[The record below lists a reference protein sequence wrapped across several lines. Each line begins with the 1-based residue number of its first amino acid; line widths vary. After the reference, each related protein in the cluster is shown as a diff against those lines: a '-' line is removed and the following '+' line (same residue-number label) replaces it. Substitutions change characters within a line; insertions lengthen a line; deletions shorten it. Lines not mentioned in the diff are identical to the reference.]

1 MCKKVITLSICV
13 LLSFS
18 VIISAIPSSAYSA
31 QATSNGNPA
40 KVSFWFAFFRS
51 EPNLSFGNIQAIYLN
66 GREVTVLGYEGGYA
80 FVQDNKTN
88 NKGYIHKFLLNDKT
102 LDIAKE
108 YDYVYVDMEKEGS
121 IKVNY
126 AGEGKLVWELSKSGI
141 ADITQYDDRSFSVTG
156 LSPGTVKLTVKCN
169 GNKDSCIINCINKW
183 DEPETATAK
192 SNFALL
198 HTPDSSNV
206 NLSLSKGTAIKACGN
221 IPDKKDYLYVYIES
235 IQKYGFISISDFP
248 GIDYVLTQ
256 YHHYDKGYGVRFSS
270 ASNKIKDYA
279 SVLNDVTMEN
289 FNLKVAGFVEKYTSV
304 ADECKIL
311 RSGSVT
317 PGNISA
323 ACKQTAGHLDGT
335 CLTTA
340 NLRNDLKK
348 QFGAGGGNISQIAWT
363 GHIMTDNSGDR
374 SNSTVGVGSIIITPY
389 AVVNPSDYS
398 SYSNSKVRTES
409 IYTLVHETGHQLKLK
424 DHYCYEDNTSE
435 SQHCSNPNCFFH
447 NGEPEPSGCIMLVRI
462 DVDDTDAAEIYC
474 SKCKSVIQKTLNEF

>member
-1 MCKKVITLSICV
+1 M

-18 VIISAIPSSAYSA
+18 VIISAIPSSAYST

-80 FVQDNKTN
+80 FVQDNKTK

-102 LDIAKE
+102 LDITKE

-183 DEPETATAK
+183 EEPETSTAK
-192 SNFALL
+192 NNFSLL

-221 IPDKKDYLYVYIES
+221 IPNKKDYLYVYIGS
-235 IQKYGFISISDFP
+235 VQKYGFISISDFP

-256 YHHYDKGYGVRFSS
+256 YHHYDNGYGVRFSS

-317 PGNISA
+317 SGNISA

-340 NLRNDLKK
+340 NLRNDLTK
-348 QFGAGGGNISQIAWT
+348 QFGAGSGNISQIAWT
-363 GHIMTDNSGDR
+363 GHIMTSNLDDR
-374 SNSTVGVGSIIITPY
+374 SNSTLGVGSIIITPCG
-389 AVVNPSDYS
+389 VVNS
-398 SYSNSKVRTES
+398 SNFSNLSNSEVRKGS
-409 IYTLVHETGHQLKLK
+409 LYTLVHETGHQLNLY
-424 DHYCYEDNTSE
+424 DYYCYKDMP
-435 SQHCSNPNCFFH
+435 SQGALCSNVNCADC
-447 NGEPEPSGCIMLVRI
+447 NGVPHASGCIMLKRVKVEEVDI
-462 DVDDTDAAEIYC
+462 DSIYCDECDAEIRKY
-474 SKCKSVIQKTLNEF
+474 LAENLD